1 MFELLSYWDLGLA
14 AATALLAL
22 GEVAALVVARRKG
35 LTRNVSRLVS
45 HSLIGLLMLVYAG
58 IGLGWLQ
65 TYRSLSNLTDLSEI
79 PTMIWTYVILGLAI
93 SLLVSFEISAHLR
106 AIKGGLTRNVTR
118 LSTRLVMLIL
128 MLVMFSIN
136 LERWDLFLDQYEASY
151 RDSIPISAA
160 EDD

>member
-1 MFELLSYWDLGLA
+1 MFELLSYWDLVLA

-58 IGLGWLQ
+58 VGLAWLQ
-65 TYRSLSNLTDLSEI
+65 TYRSLGIVTDLSRT

-93 SLLVSFEISAHLR
+93 SLLVSFEISEHLR
-106 AIKGGLTRNVTR
+106 AIKGGLTRNVAR
-118 LSTRLVMLIL
+118 LTSRLAFAVGNSFNGIHHGFL
-128 MLVMFSIN
+128 SIG
-136 LERWDLFLDQYEASY
+136 
-151 RDSIPISAA
+151 
-160 EDD
+160 